1 MMIGNISIIFKYFIL
16 CFLFVLSLFMLMLI
30 LLFVFLSPSFGWI
43 FWYYSIFSCP
53 TTLDFLHIS
62 LFIVVS
68 PENFNSL
75 FNLKPKINQYL
86 NHLLEQYEGMKL
98 LDYFLF
104 LPKVYAFVV
113 IFYFFLVFLNP
124 HRHYF
129 IQSCSLRLIH
139 ISTIL
144 ICSSLLA
151 VKIFHL
157 GAHASA

>member
-1 MMIGNISIIFKYFIL
+1 
-16 CFLFVLSLFMLMLI
+16 
-30 LLFVFLSPSFGWI
+30 
-43 FWYYSIFSCP
+43 
-53 TTLDFLHIS
+53 
-62 LFIVVS
+62 
-68 PENFNSL
+68 
-75 FNLKPKINQYL
+75 
-86 NHLLEQYEGMKL
+86 MKL

-129 IQSCSLRLIH
+129 IWSCSLRLIH

-157 GAHASA
+157 GAHASAWRASFSEDLLVNSVFVFYDLNVFFYLCLFIERFFFFFIWYVVIFSWFSLSFWLPFLKHQPLL